1 MLYVI
6 WGFFSLIVFFMYP
19 LFFSRIEM
27 AGFSSFY
34 FFIKRLVASVM
45 VGGIALVLL
54 AAFVQNGS

>member
-27 AGFSSFY
+27 IGFSSFY
-34 FFIKRLVASVM
+34 FFIKRLVGSIM
-45 VGGIALVLL
+45 IGGIALIIL
-54 AAFVQNGS
+54 AAFSQGA